1 MKEYVC
7 FFKNSLLF
15 YNFWEIVARWCLES
29 RKKISFH
36 EKLKLLNSG
45 KVQWI
50 EGVVPSSNFS
60 VIKELLGSKIFQ
72 WGGVI

>member
-1 MKEYVC
+1 MFVSSRTVG
-7 FFKNSLLF
+7 FSTNSGKLQQDGV
-15 YNFWEIVARWCLES
+15 YNNKTMSLES

-36 EKLKLLNSG
+36 EKLKLLNS
-45 KVQWI
+45 
-50 EGVVPSSNFS
+50 